1 MIPLQQLFSLRK
13 KPVGQRVLIH
23 TLAKLVDQPAIGGVL
38 NEPGIERQLWPFADH
53 AFMGEFDRAFLGR
66 QQAGIDKS
74 ADETIRR
81 LR

>member
-1 MIPLQQLFSLRK
+1 MIPLQQLFGLRK
-13 KPVGQRVLIH
+13 KPVGQGVVIQ

-38 NEPGIERQLWPFADH
+38 NEPGVERQLRPVADH
-53 AFMGEFDRAFLGR
+53 AFMGEFDRAVLGR
-66 QQAGIDKS
+66 QQAGIDES